1 MTTESGYQVELARTL
16 EELERL
22 RPAWDE
28 LPWQREEAAY
38 EYFVT
43 RLRTR
48 PDVIG
53 PFALVVRD
61 GGRPV
66 AGLAGRIE
74 SRRLQTFLGYRAV
87 YSPLVRLLQVVDGGI
102 VYAEPAALRPLAR
115 IVDEG
120 LRGDDVDVVAFP
132 PFELGSVLFTT
143 FGSLGDAFARQP
155 LIAPWTRRALD
166 LPAAFD
172 AFLASLGHRT
182 RKNLRRDGRN
192 LESSFGER
200 LRVEIVRDPGDVERL
215 IRDADQVARAT
226 YQRRLGAGFADT
238 PEQRALAL
246 VGLEH
251 GWLRG
256 YLLYLDT
263 TPIAYW
269 LCSVYGD
276 TMLLKTGGFD
286 EAYAEYR
293 VGIYLLMR
301 VIEDAC
307 VDAALRVLDF
317 GPGDST
323 YKQQFSN
330 RSRQERNLVIF
341 APTFRARRI
350 NATRT
355 AILGPARL
363 ARGALDA
370 ARLTDRVRAGWR
382 GRRRR

>member
-1 MTTESGYQVELARTL
+1 MTTESAYQVELARTL

-132 PFELGSVLFTT
+132 PFELGSELFTT
-143 FGSLGDAFARQP
+143 FGSLGDPFARQP

>member
-1 MTTESGYQVELARTL
+1 MSGQPGVRVELARTL

-22 RPAWDE
+22 RPAWEE
-28 LPWQREEAAY
+28 LPWQRDEAAY
-38 EYFVT
+38 DYFVT
-43 RLRTR
+43 RLRNR

-53 PFALVVRD
+53 PFAAVVTYN
-61 GGRPV
+61 GRPV

-102 VYAEPAALRPLAR
+102 VFSARAALPPLAR
-115 IVDEG
+115 VVDAG
-120 LRGDDVDVVAFP
+120 LHGDELDLVAFP
-132 PFELGSVLFTT
+132 PLALGSELFAI
-143 FGSLGDAFARQP
+143 FGSLGDPLARQP
-155 LIAPWTRRALD
+155 FIAPWTRRALD
-166 LPAAFD
+166 LPGSFAD
-172 AFLASLGHRT
+172 FLGSLGHRT
-182 RKNLRRDGRN
+182 RKNIRRDTRR
-192 LESSFGER
+192 LESAFGER
-200 LRVEIVRDPGDVERL
+200 LEVEIVRDPAGVERL
-215 IRDADQVARAT
+215 MHDADQVARAT

-256 YLLYLDT
+256 YLLYLDGA
-263 TPIAYW
+263 PIAYW

-286 EAYAEYR
+286 EDYADYR

-307 VDAALRVLDF
+307 ADPALRVLDF

-330 RSRQERNLVIF
+330 RSRVERNVVVF
-341 APTFRARRI
+341 APTLRARRI

-363 ARGALDA
+363 ARGVLDA
-370 ARLTDRVRAGWR
+370 ARLTDRARARWR
-382 GRRRR
+382 GRR